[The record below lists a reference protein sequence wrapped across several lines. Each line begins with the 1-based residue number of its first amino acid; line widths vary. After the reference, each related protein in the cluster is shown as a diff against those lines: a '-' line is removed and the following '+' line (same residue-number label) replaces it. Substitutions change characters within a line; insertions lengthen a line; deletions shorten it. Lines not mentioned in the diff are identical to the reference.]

1 MSTPLPFPPASPQS
15 PARKTRRVGAASK
28 VAGFAAVAALVVGA
42 VTIFHH
48 HNGPVDF
55 KSVPVSTAWNS
66 TSNNW
71 SGYAETSAQT
81 GQRYTDVAAE
91 WTIPAVSPT
100 SSSSLSCS
108 SQWAGVGGA
117 TSKDLIQLGTS
128 SCTESGQTGYYAW
141 YEILPASNVAVT
153 TLNVAPGDRVVAT
166 LRLVSGGSGSKASA
180 EQAAYQSVVRLIEH
194 YDPSF
199 GTQNVIQRLR
209 QLLVAGESR
218 LESEPWFPSVVA
230 ELRSVF
236 SETAPSAAQVWQF
249 HFQVTSPNGTV
260 QNFTKDVNYQ
270 SSMSSAEWITEA
282 PTDQAGIEPLP
293 NYGVTH
299 FLGIAANG
307 GTPGLSPSNEIL
319 LADPHG
325 EASIPS
331 QPVGQVDEFNTCY
344 FPTYHVNAC
353 PAP

>member
-1 MSTPLPFPPASPQS
+1 MSTQHPASPASSQ
-15 PARKTRRVGAASK
+15 PVARRSRRGGTASK
-28 VAGFAAVAALVVGA
+28 VAGFAAAAALVAGA
-42 VTIFHH
+42 VTIHH
-48 HNGPVDF
+48 HNGPVNV
-55 KSVPVSTAWNS
+55 KSVPESTAWNS

-81 GQRYTDVAAE
+81 DERYTNVAAA
-91 WTIPAVSPT
+91 WTIPAVAPT

-108 SQWAGVGGA
+108 AQWAGIGGA

-128 SCTESGQTGYYAW
+128 SCSESGQTGYYAW
-141 YEILPASNVAVT
+141 YEILPASNVVVSN
-153 TLNVAPGDRVVAT
+153 LNVAPGDRVVAT
-166 LRLVSGGSGSKASA
+166 LQLVSGGSGSNAGSEA
-180 EQAAYQSVVRLIEH
+180 AAYQSVVRLIDR

-209 QLLVAGESR
+209 QLLVEGESR
-218 LESEPWFPSVVA
+218 LASEPWFPKVVA
-230 ELRSVF
+230 ELRSLF
-236 SETAPSAAQVWQF
+236 TESAPTAAQVWQF
-249 HFQVTSPNGTV
+249 HFQVTSPNGAV
-260 QNFTKDVNYQ
+260 QTFTKDVNYQ

-282 PTDQAGIEPLP
+282 PTDQAGVEVLP

-299 FLGIAANG
+299 FLGIAANS
-307 GTPGLSPSNEIL
+307 GTPSLSPSNEIL

-331 QPVGQVDEFNTCY
+331 QPVGQADEFNTCY